1 MDIHIFW
8 FATLGILLTGY
19 AILDGFDLGVGIVHL
34 TAKTDTDRR
43 IYMNSIGPLWDGN
56 EVWLVT
62 FGGALF
68 AAFPDVY
75 ATAFS
80 GFYLPFMLLL
90 FGLIFRA
97 VSLEFRSKQ
106 ESVKWRKF
114 WDVSFF
120 SASVLVT
127 FLFGVA
133 VGNSIMGIPIGAD
146 KEFSGTLIDLLQPYS
161 LLIGVLAI
169 ATFAMHG
176 SIFLYLK
183 TEGETQTRLQP
194 IMWKTGHSLIKSK
207 MAETNAP
214 LAGELSGHIFFA
226 DKYYGFDDGMYCA
239 LRLLNQLCDADD
251 MMKLSDL
258 MADMPRP
265 INTPEIRLDVK
276 EDEKFK
282 LVTEVQKHL
291 KSILPNINML
301 DETDGARVTLDN
313 GWWLV
318 RASNTQACLIARAE
332 ADNLEHLET
341 VKANLKKTLSACG
354 FDAKF

>member
-8 FATLGILLTGY
+8 FATLGILLMGY

-43 IYMNSIGPLWDGN
+43 LYMNSIGPLWDGN

-106 ESVKWRKF
+106 ESLKWRKF
-114 WDVSFF
+114 WDGSFF
-120 SASVLVT
+120 SASVMVT

-146 KEFSGTLIDLLQPYS
+146 KEFSGTILDLLQPYS
-161 LLIGVLAI
+161 ILIGVLAI

-183 TEGETQTRLQP
+183 TEGETQARLQP
-194 IMWKTGHSLIKSK
+194 VMWKTFGFFMVMYIFSTIATLVGNPSVINNFREYPIAWIIVVLNVLAVANIPRAIFKGKPFYAFMSSCSTIAALTFLFGAALFPNLLIS
-207 MAETNAP
+207 
-214 LAGELSGHIFFA
+214 S
-226 DKYYGFDDGMYCA
+226 
-239 LRLLNQLCDADD
+239 
-251 MMKLSDL
+251 
-258 MADMPRP
+258 
-265 INTPEIRLDVK
+265 INTEFSLTV
-276 EDEKFK
+276 FNAAS
-282 LVTEVQKHL
+282 
-291 KSILPNINML
+291 SI
-301 DETDGARVTLDN
+301 
-313 GWWLV
+313 
-318 RASNTQACLIARAE
+318 
-332 ADNLEHLET
+332 
-341 VKANLKKTLSACG
+341 KTLELMQIIAFIG
-354 FDAKF
+354 MPFVLTYTFIIYWVFRGKTTLNKFSY